1 MALKDLL
8 TEEDFQ
14 SIYLQ
19 SFPLHEE
26 FNYGAGPTISTG
38 LNKNKDNILNFKTIP
53 FGKDQPKG
61 GNSRQPYIKSN
72 IPEGTENYAF
82 KPYALFGDSEV
93 GLTSGGG
100 GVLETINSIS
110 SGLIRGGIIGAGI
123 HSVTDVLRLTQFGID
138 LERGI
143 PFIAKQVGLQL
154 SNVKLEAPSPS
165 AEKPFNNNRIYNL
178 GVNTIAQAGV
188 NAFGL
193 HFKRHG
199 LFPSPSNGQDDETGY
214 YYLATRNNA
223 GDSKDN
229 RLFSL
234 LTKFRNGNQDE
245 DERRSDIKE
254 LYSYNGGPKSVYGI
268 GKTTIRS
275 YTNTLDNPRHDVALA
290 PPSVI
295 NTAASLGIV
304 IPPPGTR
311 FNQIDLDRERTEGIS
326 VNGYTNIGYPTSTRV
341 TKTDGGNKDYNA
353 DFPHTKEGADPTSKI
368 YTTIVDKNAVETSDN
383 KYSVNNL
390 YNYLSLDQISSQ
402 QSRITPGNKRRIYAG
417 NVKDFR
423 RVKAASAGGDVA
435 LKKYYLDRS
444 SNYEEEN
451 MERRLQIGTGADFM
465 GDLKV
470 IRTESGV
477 TPGTDGVPRDLIN
490 FFIEAIDNDS
500 PSLKDHI
507 QFRAFLG
514 SFNENY
520 SAKWKSYNFVGN
532 PEPFYNYDSFDRGVS
547 LSFTIAAFRKEELKP
562 LYVRLNTLISQLF
575 PDYKANSTR
584 SRAPYV
590 TLTVGDYL
598 NRQPGFIESIGIK
611 WDKEIAWEIGPLD
624 DTKSPEIQVLPHV
637 LEVDMKFQPIHNF
650 VPRKIKPTDSNVP
663 FITLNSRNSDQ
674 PNVWIGKD
682 GNFKI
687 DPSATEFTKKQEE
700 AAEKERIK
708 QDKLKAEAADEQ
720 SKKAAE
726 KAEALEKARQAEL
739 AREESR
745 KAQAIKDK
753 KAADEQRKQDI
764 ADAKKRAA
772 QAKLD
777 EILYLPLT
785 VVTDPG
791 LAATQVLN
799 NLSDLF

>member
-8 TEEDFQ
+8 TKEDFQ

-38 LNKNKDNILNFKTIP
+38 LNKNKDNVLNFKTIP

-100 GVLETINSIS
+100 GVLETINSVS
-110 SGLIRGGIIGAGI
+110 SGLIRGGVIGAGI
-123 HSVTDVLRLTQFGID
+123 HSVTDVLRLAQFGID

-165 AEKPFNNNRIYNL
+165 APSLNNNRIYNL

-199 LFPSPSNGQDDETGY
+199 LFPSPSDGQDDDTGY
-214 YYLATRNNA
+214 YKLAKNNNLN
-223 GDSKDN
+223 GYGRN
-229 RLFSL
+229 RLIRL
-234 LTKFRNGNQDE
+234 LTKFRNGNKDE
-245 DERRSDIKE
+245 DERGSDIKE

-268 GKTTIRS
+268 GETTIRS
-275 YTNTLDNPRHDVALA
+275 YTNTLDNLKLKLTE
-290 PPSVI
+290 
-295 NTAASLGIV
+295 NT
-304 IPPPGTR
+304 GTR
-311 FNQIDLDRERTEGIS
+311 INQIDLNSEDDIS
-326 VNGYTNIGYPTSTRV
+326 GNGYTNIGYPTSTRV
-341 TKTDGGNKDYNA
+341 TKTDGGSKDYNA
-353 DFPHTKEGADPTSKI
+353 DFPHTRGGTDPTSKI
-368 YTTIVDKNAVETSDN
+368 YTTIVDKNAVETSNN

-390 YNYLSLDQISSQ
+390 YNYLSLDQKTSQ
-402 QSRITPGNKRRIYAG
+402 QSRITPGSKQLIPAG

-423 RVKAASAGGDVA
+423 RIKAGAAGEGA
-435 LKKYYLDRS
+435 LKTYYLNNS

-451 MERRLQIGTGADFM
+451 MESRLKIGTDGDSM
-465 GDLKV
+465 GKLKV
-470 IRTESGV
+470 IRTKSGV
-477 TPGTDGVPRDLIN
+477 NPGETKNVPRDLIN
-490 FFIEAIDNDS
+490 FFIEAIDNDN

-547 LSFTIAAFRKEELKP
+547 LSFTIAAFSKEELKP

-575 PDYKANSTR
+575 PDYKANNTR

-624 DTKSPEIQVLPHV
+624 NTQSPEIQVLPHV

-663 FITLNSRNSDQ
+663 FITLNSRNSNQ

-682 GNFKI
+682 GNFES
-687 DPSATEFTKKQEE
+687 DSSATEFTKNQEE

-720 SKKAAE
+720 SKKAAAE
-726 KAEALEKARQAEL
+726 AEALEQARQEALAE
-739 AREESR
+739 EESK
-745 KAQAIKDK
+745 KAQAIEDQ
-753 KAADEQRKQDI
+753 KAAIEQKKQDI
-764 ADAKKRAA
+764 ADAKQRAEIELA
-772 QAKLD
+772 QNITA
-777 EILYLPLT
+777 IAVSNVSPGA
-785 VVTDPG
+785 G
-791 LAATQVLN
+791 LAMAVYN
-799 NLSDLF
+799 WW

>member
-8 TEEDFQ
+8 TKEDFQ

-38 LNKNKDNILNFKTIP
+38 LNKNKDNVLNFKTIP

-82 KPYALFGDSEV
+82 KPYATFGGTEV

-100 GVLETINSIS
+100 GVLETINSVS
-110 SGLIRGGIIGAGI
+110 SGLIRGGVIGAGI
-123 HSVTDVLRLTQFGID
+123 HSVTDVLRLAQFGID
-138 LERGI
+138 LEKGI

-165 AEKPFNNNRIYNL
+165 APNSLNNNRIYNL

-199 LFPSPSNGQDDETGY
+199 LFPSPSDGQDDNTGY
-214 YYLATRNNA
+214 YKLVTTNNA

-229 RLFSL
+229 RLFGL
-234 LTKFRNGNQDE
+234 LTKFRNGNKDE
-245 DERRSDIKE
+245 DERGSDIKE

-268 GKTTIRS
+268 GETTIRS
-275 YTNTLDNPRHDVALA
+275 YTNTLDNPRHNVYQ
-290 PPSVI
+290 I
-295 NTAASLGIV
+295 FNTAKALGLINNTNEV
-304 IPPPGTR
+304 YSFR
-311 FNQIDLDRERTEGIS
+311 DNQIDLDRERTEGIS
-326 VNGYTNIGYPTSTRV
+326 GNGYTNIGYPTSTRV
-341 TKTDGGNKDYNA
+341 TKTDGGSKDYNA
-353 DFPHTKEGADPTSKI
+353 DFPHTRGGTDPTSKI

-383 KYSVNNL
+383 NNSVNNL

-402 QSRITPGNKRRIYAG
+402 QSRVAPGSKQRISAG

-423 RVKAASAGGDVA
+423 RVKAGAAGEGA
-435 LKKYYLDRS
+435 LKTYYLNNS

-451 MERRLQIGTGADFM
+451 MESRLKIGTGADFM

-477 TPGTDGVPRDLIN
+477 IPGETKNVPRDLIN
-490 FFIEAIDNDS
+490 FFIEAIDNDN

-584 SRAPYV
+584 SRAPYI

-624 DTKSPEIQVLPHV
+624 NTQSPEIQVLPHV

-663 FITLNSRNSDQ
+663 FITLNSRNSNQ

-682 GNFKI
+682 GNFES
-687 DPSATEFTKKQEE
+687 DSSATEFTKNQEE
-700 AAEKERIK
+700 AAERERIK

-720 SKKAAE
+720 SKKDAAE
-726 KAEALEKARQAEL
+726 AEALEQARQEAL
-739 AREESR
+739 ALEESR
-745 KAQAIKDK
+745 KAQAIEDQ
-753 KAADEQRKQDI
+753 KAAAEKKKQDI

-772 QAKLD
+772 QAELNT
-777 EILYLPLT
+777 ILALPIT
-785 VVTDPG
+785 AISSPSTAVTQ
-791 LAATQVLN
+791 LLN
-799 NLSDLF
+799 LF

>member
-1 MALKDLL
+1 
-8 TEEDFQ
+8 
-14 SIYLQ
+14 
-19 SFPLHEE
+19 
-26 FNYGAGPTISTG
+26 
-38 LNKNKDNILNFKTIP
+38 
-53 FGKDQPKG
+53 
-61 GNSRQPYIKSN
+61 
-72 IPEGTENYAF
+72 
-82 KPYALFGDSEV
+82 
-93 GLTSGGG
+93 
-100 GVLETINSIS
+100 
-110 SGLIRGGIIGAGI
+110 
-123 HSVTDVLRLTQFGID
+123 
-138 LERGI
+138 
-143 PFIAKQVGLQL
+143 
-154 SNVKLEAPSPS
+154 
-165 AEKPFNNNRIYNL
+165 
-178 GVNTIAQAGV
+178 
-188 NAFGL
+188 
-193 HFKRHG
+193 
-199 LFPSPSNGQDDETGY
+199 
-214 YYLATRNNA
+214 
-223 GDSKDN
+223 
-229 RLFSL
+229 
-234 LTKFRNGNQDE
+234 
-245 DERRSDIKE
+245 
-254 LYSYNGGPKSVYGI
+254 
-268 GKTTIRS
+268 
-275 YTNTLDNPRHDVALA
+275 
-290 PPSVI
+290 
-295 NTAASLGIV
+295 
-304 IPPPGTR
+304 
-311 FNQIDLDRERTEGIS
+311 
-326 VNGYTNIGYPTSTRV
+326 
-341 TKTDGGNKDYNA
+341 
-353 DFPHTKEGADPTSKI
+353 
-368 YTTIVDKNAVETSDN
+368 
-383 KYSVNNL
+383 
-390 YNYLSLDQISSQ
+390 
-402 QSRITPGNKRRIYAG
+402 
-417 NVKDFR
+417 
-423 RVKAASAGGDVA
+423 
-435 LKKYYLDRS
+435 
-444 SNYEEEN
+444 EEEN
-451 MERRLQIGTGADFM
+451 MESRLKIGTGGDSM
-465 GDLKV
+465 GKLKV
-470 IRTESGV
+470 IRTKSGV
-477 TPGTDGVPRDLIN
+477 NPGTDGVPRDLIN